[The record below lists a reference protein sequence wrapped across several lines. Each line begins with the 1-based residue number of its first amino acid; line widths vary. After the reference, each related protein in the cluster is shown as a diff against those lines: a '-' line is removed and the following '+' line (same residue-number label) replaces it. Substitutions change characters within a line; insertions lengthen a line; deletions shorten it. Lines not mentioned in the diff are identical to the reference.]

1 MKGVVAIV
9 MGFVGLLTAAAEI
22 PVHRFS
28 EAPHFYWTNPP
39 SDAFAQWL
47 SKTKTASAVF
57 GVGDE
62 KALNELNAR
71 VEKYSRDEQINST
84 PTFVV
89 NGTKLEGEQTMA
101 AMDAAIAAA
110 RAKK

>member
-1 MKGVVAIV
+1 ME
-9 MGFVGLLTAAAEI
+9 T
-22 PVHRFS
+22 
-28 EAPHFYWTNPP
+28 
-39 SDAFAQWL
+39 
-47 SKTKTASAVF
+47 
-57 GVGDE
+57 
-62 KALNELNAR
+62 
-71 VEKYSRDEQINST
+71 YSRDEQINST